1 MKFGDSLTQ
10 KVDMSKVKLDVIKPW
25 ITTKITQILGMEDD
39 VVVEFVYNQL
49 EEKRPL
55 VGPNPFVQMAFGC
68 APLYI
73 RLAAFLSAVNPSV
86 SCGSW
91 YLNVTLELPTNL
103 FPDPRKMQINLT
115 GFLNGRNARSFM
127 GELWDLL
134 VSAQESVT
142 GIPEAFLQQKK
153 DQIKKRLVIISF
165 HL

>member
-1 MKFGDSLTQ
+1 MY
-10 KVDMSKVKLDVIKPW
+10 
-25 ITTKITQILGMEDD
+25 IL
-39 VVVEFVYNQL
+39 Q
-49 EEKRPL
+49 
-55 VGPNPFVQMAFGC
+55 
-68 APLYI
+68 
-73 RLAAFLSAVNPSV
+73 
-86 SCGSW
+86 
-91 YLNVTLELPTNL
+91 

-165 HL
+165 SLLCNSQRGLVSTCSMTIAKYGYLIIALRIIFIYRIFDTYIWEKFT